1 MLERDYILAAI
12 DEFVAGIGDA
22 LVRACL
28 DRDLKATHEAEHCVA
43 ELLDLDERTAL
54 SLSPDSL
61 VTMMLLSGI
70 ADSTAAYVAYAL
82 LRIGDAYAAQDRPM
96 KASLRR
102 KQAVAVAESFD
113 VSLGTVPEEL
123 QETNQR
129 IVDGLTE
136 KARTEAEAAA
146 EAAKAERAAQQGT
159 EAAAGEAA
167 SDAAQAAP
175 EAPEEPGSP
184 S

>member
-70 ADSTAAYVAYAL
+70 ADAYVAYAL

-136 KARTEAEAAA
+136 KARKEAEAAA